1 VSLPTFP
8 SAPAQGPNGPDMPN
22 PYFQF
27 KQFIIYHDRC
37 AMKVTTDVC
46 LFGAWCA
53 EEMSN
58 EPHEETKNILDIGSG
73 SGLLSL
79 MIAQKNDCLIDA
91 IEIDKEAAQQAKEN
105 IFLSPWK
112 DNINLHHADA
122 LNFSF
127 NQSYN
132 VIVSNPP
139 FYENE
144 IESAN
149 KQKNVAHHS
158 DGLKL
163 SELFSLAKKQLAA
176 QGSSYLLLPFKRK
189 SEAEKILRREKLF
202 IQKAVIVSQ
211 SVKHSPF
218 RLMIK
223 AGHTQMQIEEKHISI
238 TGLDQQYTPEFIS
251 LLKDYYLYL

>member
-1 VSLPTFP
+1 
-8 SAPAQGPNGPDMPN
+8 MPN

-37 AMKVTTDVC
+37 AMKVATDAC

-58 EPHEETKNILDIGSG
+58 EPYEETKNVLEIGSG

-79 MIAQKNDCLIDA
+79 MIAQKNDCVIDA
-91 IEIDKEAAQQAKEN
+91 IEIDEEAARQAKEN
-105 IFLSPWK
+105 ISLSPWR
-112 DNINLHHADA
+112 NNVNLHHADA

-127 NQSYN
+127 NQSYD

-149 KQKNVAHHS
+149 KQKNLAHHG

-163 SELFSLAKKQLAA
+163 SELFSLVKKQLATHG
-176 QGSSYLLLPFKRK
+176 QFYLLLPFKRK
-189 SEAEKILRREKLF
+189 SEAEKLLSKEKLF
-202 IQKAVIVSQ
+202 IQETVIVSQ

-223 AGHTQMQIEEKHISI
+223 AGHMQRQGEEKKQISI
-238 TGLDQQYTPEFIS
+238 TGSDQKYTPEFIS

>member
-1 VSLPTFP
+1 M
-8 SAPAQGPNGPDMPN
+8 AN

-27 KQFIIYHDRC
+27 KQFTIYHDRC
-37 AMKVTTDVC
+37 AMKVTTDAC

-58 EPHEETKNILDIGSG
+58 EPHEKTKNILEIGSG

-79 MIAQKNDCLIDA
+79 MIAQKNDYLIDA

-105 IFLSPWK
+105 ISLSPWK

-127 NQSYN
+127 NQSYK

-158 DGLKL
+158 DGLRL
-163 SELFSLAKKQLAA
+163 SELFSLVKKQLAA
-176 QGSSYLLLPFKRK
+176 HGNFYLLLPLKRK
-189 SEAEKILRREKLF
+189 SEAEKFLRKEKLF
-202 IQKAVIVSQ
+202 IQKAVVVSQ
-211 SVKHSPF
+211 SVKHQPF

-223 AGHTQMQIEEKHISI
+223 VGHESMQMEEKQISI
-238 TGLDQQYTPEFIS
+238 TDEKQQYTLEFIS

>member
-1 VSLPTFP
+1 VPG
-8 SAPAQGPNGPDMPN
+8 QNGADMAN

-27 KQFIIYHDRC
+27 KQFTIYHDRC
-37 AMKVTTDVC
+37 AMKVTTDAC

-53 EEMSN
+53 EEMNN
-58 EPHEETKNILDIGSG
+58 EPREKTKNILEIGSG

-79 MIAQKNDCLIDA
+79 MIAQKNDYLIDA

-105 IFLSPWK
+105 ISLSPWK
-112 DNINLHHADA
+112 NNVNLHHADA

-127 NQSYN
+127 NQSYD

-149 KQKNVAHHS
+149 KQKNIAHHGN
-158 DGLKL
+158 GLKL
-163 SELFSLAKKQLAA
+163 SELFSLVKKQLAVH
-176 QGSSYLLLPFKRK
+176 GNFYLLLPFKRK
-189 SEAEKILRREKLF
+189 SEAEKILRRENLF
-202 IQKAVIVSQ
+202 IQKAVVVSQ
-211 SVKHSPF
+211 SVKHRPF

-223 AGHTQMQIEEKHISI
+223 AGHIPMQVEEKQISI
-238 TGLDQQYTPEFIS
+238 TDEKQQYTLEFIS

>member
-1 VSLPTFP
+1 V
-8 SAPAQGPNGPDMPN
+8 QEPNGADMAN

-27 KQFIIYHDRC
+27 KQFTIYHDRC
-37 AMKVTTDVC
+37 AMKVTTDAC

-58 EPHEETKNILDIGSG
+58 EPQEETKNILEIGSG

-91 IEIDKEAAQQAKEN
+91 IEIDEEAAQQAKEN
-105 IFLSPWK
+105 ISLSAWK
-112 DNINLHHADA
+112 DNVKLHHADV

-149 KQKNVAHHS
+149 KQKNLAHHGN
-158 DGLKL
+158 GLKL
-163 SELFSLAKKQLAA
+163 SELFSLVKKQLATH
-176 QGSSYLLLPFKRK
+176 GNFYLLLPFKRK
-189 SEAEKILRREKLF
+189 SEAEKILRRENLF
-202 IQKAVIVSQ
+202 IQKMIIVSQ
-211 SVKHSPF
+211 SVKHQPF

-223 AGHTQMQIEEKHISI
+223 AGHAPMQIEEKHIFI
-238 TGLDQQYTPEFIS
+238 TDEKQQYTLEFVS

>member
-1 VSLPTFP
+1 V
-8 SAPAQGPNGPDMPN
+8 QEPNGADMPN

-37 AMKVTTDVC
+37 AMKVTTDAC

-53 EEMSN
+53 EEIRN
-58 EPHEETKNILDIGSG
+58 EQFKERIKNILEIGSG

-79 MIAQKNDCLIDA
+79 MIAQKNDCAIDA
-91 IEIDKEAAQQAKEN
+91 IEIDEEAAQQAKEN
-105 IFLSPWK
+105 ISLSPWRN
-112 DNINLHHADA
+112 NINLHHADA
-122 LNFSF
+122 LSFSF
-127 NQSYN
+127 NQSYG

-149 KQKNVAHHS
+149 KQKNLAHHG
-158 DGLKL
+158 DGMKL
-163 SELFSLAKKQLAA
+163 SELFSLVKKQLATHG
-176 QGSSYLLLPFKRK
+176 QFYLLLPFKRK
-189 SEAEKILRREKLF
+189 SEAEKILKSEKIF
-202 IQKAVIVSQ
+202 IEKAVIVSQ
-211 SVKHSPF
+211 SAKHSPF

-223 AGHTQMQIEEKHISI
+223 AGHTQMQVEEKQVSI
-238 TGLDQQYTPEFIS
+238 TGLEQQYTPEFIS

>member
-1 VSLPTFP
+1 
-8 SAPAQGPNGPDMPN
+8 MPN

-37 AMKVTTDVC
+37 AMKVATDAC

-58 EPHEETKNILDIGSG
+58 EPYEETKNVLEVGGG

-79 MIAQKNDCLIDA
+79 MIAQKNDCVIDA
-91 IEIDKEAAQQAKEN
+91 IEIDEEAAQQAKEN
-105 IFLSPWK
+105 ISLSPWR
-112 DNINLHHADA
+112 NNVNLHHADA

-127 NQSYN
+127 NQSYD

-149 KQKNVAHHS
+149 KQKNLAHHG

-163 SELFSLAKKQLAA
+163 ADLFSLVKKQLTTHG
-176 QGSSYLLLPFKRK
+176 QFYLLLPFKRK
-189 SEAEKILRREKLF
+189 SNAEKLLSKEKLF
-202 IQKAVIVSQ
+202 IQETTIVSQ

-223 AGHTQMQIEEKHISI
+223 AGHMQIQGEEKQISI
-238 TGLDQQYTPEFIS
+238 TGPDQQYTPEFIS